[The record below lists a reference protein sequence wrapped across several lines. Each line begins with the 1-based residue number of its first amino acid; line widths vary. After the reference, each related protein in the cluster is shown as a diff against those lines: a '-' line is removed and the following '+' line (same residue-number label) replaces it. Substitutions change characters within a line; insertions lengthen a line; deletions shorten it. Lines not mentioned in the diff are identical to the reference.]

1 VHEGFGHGSGKL
13 RYEKKGKCPIEWTD
27 AVNGEI
33 FTSCYDEGE
42 NYSLKFGE
50 FKSSFEE
57 CRADLSGLY
66 L

>member
-1 VHEGFGHGSGKL
+1 MFGHGSGKL
-13 RYEKKGKCPIEWTD
+13 LYKKNGKCPIELTD
-27 AVNGEI
+27 PVNGEI